1 MINVQFHP
9 NGNFKETAMM
19 NRAVDA
25 FDLAKGRMA
34 GDFRTMIND
43 SEDLLKAAAS
53 VSGEGFALA
62 RTKFEEKLKRAKAT
76 LADASQPVFER
87 ARETAAV
94 TNEYVHGN
102 PWTAVGIAVAAGVLI
117 GLVVA
122 LGQKKRGHGLL
133 D

>member
-1 MINVQFHP
+1 MTWPMIKVQFHP
-9 NGNFKETAMM
+9 TAISKETAMM

-102 PWTAVGIAVAAGVLI
+102 PWTAVGIAVAKNREGTVCSTELET
-117 GLVVA
+117 V
-122 LGQKKRGHGLL
+122 
-133 D
+133 